1 MKAIIGKKINMSQR
15 FTADGR
21 AVPVTRI
28 KAGPVTV
35 TALRTPEKD
44 GYLAVQLGFGSGR
57 NISKSM
63 QGHLK
68 ASKANPTNIREFR
81 LAKSEP
87 INVGDQ
93 FKVTDIFRKGEVV
106 DVTAT
111 SKGKGFA
118 GVVKR
123 HGFHGGPKTHGQS
136 DRHRA
141 PGSIGAGTTPGRVLK
156 GKKMAG
162 RMGNEQVTTQGL
174 EVIAIEPEED
184 ILVLK
189 GAVPGPTGGVLT
201 IVKSKKKR
209 KVYHGPQA
217 VSMSDDEE
225 EEGEGT
231 EQAEGEVKESQTEIP
246 AAEAPAKEEAAKAEE
261 QVKVN

>member
-1 MKAIIGKKINMSQR
+1 MKAIIGKKLNMSQT
-15 FTADGR
+15 FTPDGR

-35 TALRTPEKD
+35 TALRNPEKD
-44 GYLAVQLGFGSGR
+44 GYLAVQVGFGA
-57 NISKSM
+57 KKTHTKPL

-68 ASKANPTNIREFR
+68 ASKSTPAIIREFR
-81 LAKSEP
+81 LAKSESL
-87 INVGDQ
+87 NVGDQ
-93 FKVTDIFRKGEVV
+93 LKITDIFRKGEVV

-162 RMGNEQVTTQGL
+162 RMGGEQVTTQGL
-174 EVIAIEPEED
+174 EVIAIEAAED

-189 GAVPGPTGGVLT
+189 GAIPGPTGSILS

-209 KVYHGPQA
+209 KSYHGPQA
-217 VSMSDDEE
+217 VSMSGEDET
-225 EEGEGT
+225 EGE
-231 EQAEGEVKESQTEIP
+231 ENADKEGSTPASE
-246 AAEAPAKEEAAKAEE
+246 AAEAPAEAKSEEVTNEG
-261 QVKVN
+261 